1 MLEQINR
8 FLDQICKNQSLVD
21 YLSIECDF
29 DLQDED
35 RLKDDLEF
43 LLEGSKPN
51 YDLEPFACD
60 GAGGVYVMLDN
71 GCVGYIDSEGSA
83 GIVGNSPQSF
93 FSILLNC
100 GYISDFAKFGVL
112 KNRQAFLDYFN
123 KLEIPRSESFVCDFI
138 RRNSLD
144 SDPEIIFS
152 LFRNSVMTLPAL
164 ELKAINGE
172 YCDSEQLF
180 HLGT

>member
-1 MLEQINR
+1 MMEIIKSYIEQIS
-8 FLDQICKNQSLVD
+8 KNQSLAD
-21 YLSIECDF
+21 YLCTECDF
-29 DLQDED
+29 DIQYED
-35 RLKDDLEF
+35 TFKDDLEF
-43 LLEGSKPN
+43 LLEASKPN
-51 YDLEPFACD
+51 YGLEPFARD
-60 GAGGVYVMLDN
+60 GAGGVYVLLDN

-112 KNRQAFLDYFN
+112 KDKETFLDYFN
-123 KLEIPRSESFVCDFI
+123 KLEIPRGESFVRDFI
-138 RRNSLD
+138 RRNSLE

-152 LFRNSVMTLPAL
+152 LFRNSVMTLPPL
-164 ELKAINGE
+164 ILKAINEE

-180 HLGT
+180 DLDI

>member
-1 MLEQINR
+1 MMEIIKR
-8 FLDQICKNQSLVD
+8 YMDQISANQFLAD
-21 YLSIECDF
+21 YLSTECNF
-29 DLQDED
+29 DLQDD
-35 RLKDDLEF
+35 DWLKDDLAF

-71 GCVGYIDSEGSA
+71 GCVAYIDSEGSA

-100 GYISDFAKFGVL
+100 GCISDYAKFGVL
-112 KNRQAFLDYFN
+112 KDKETFLDYFN
-123 KLEIPRSESFVCDFI
+123 KLEIPRGESFVCDFI

-144 SDPEIIFS
+144 ADPEIIYS
-152 LFRNSVMTLPAL
+152 LFRSSVMTTPAL
-164 ELKAINGE
+164 ELKATNEE
-172 YCDSEQLF
+172 YCDYEQLF
-180 HLGT
+180 YLDR